1 MLRYAALP
9 NPRGIWNSSLGKPKV
24 RSLNGQEEVSEGE
37 SSRSALFKQE
47 QSFES
52 EKYSLLASQDPSA
65 LECISAPIPHPTP
78 PPEQKHFFF

>member
-1 MLRYAALP
+1 MV
-9 NPRGIWNSSLGKPKV
+9 K
-24 RSLNGQEEVSEGE
+24 EVSERE
-37 SSRSALFKQE
+37 SSRSALFQAE

-78 PPEQKHFFF
+78 TPRSKNTFFFFKQPFH